1 MASSIVVGWDG
12 SAESAAALEWA
23 LDLAESDGS
32 PVRIVGAVEPAAL
45 DLSPRPEHSNDTLRA
60 MVAQELEVVREVHAL
75 AHPALMVTTLAVED
89 AAVDALV
96 SQSRD
101 AALLVLGS
109 RGAGGV
115 LSFIIGST
123 TLAVAARTDCTLVAV
138 PRPDEEA
145 VVADGVVVGADG
157 SPVSEG
163 AVAFAVEQASRL
175 GTGLTVVHTWQDP
188 ATPSMFG
195 TGSAEGDESEG
206 HTSRLLAE
214 LTEWLAPWSSK
225 MPDVEV
231 VARVSR
237 GNPAIILV
245 DLSRHARLLVVGS
258 RGGHAVHRGW
268 LGSVSQ
274 GVLHLAA
281 VPTAVVPPRQ

>member
-32 PVRIVGAVEPAAL
+32 PVRVVGAVEPAAL

-163 AVAFAVEQASRL
+163 AVAFAVEQASR
-175 GTGLTVVHTWQDP
+175 
-188 ATPSMFG
+188 
-195 TGSAEGDESEG
+195 
-206 HTSRLLAE
+206 
-214 LTEWLAPWSSK
+214 
-225 MPDVEV
+225 
-231 VARVSR
+231 
-237 GNPAIILV
+237 
-245 DLSRHARLLVVGS
+245 
-258 RGGHAVHRGW
+258 
-268 LGSVSQ
+268 
-274 GVLHLAA
+274 
-281 VPTAVVPPRQ
+281 